1 MKIDLSG
8 KRAVV
13 TGSTSGIG
21 FASGLAEAG
30 AAVVINGRG
39 QKNIDG
45 ATRRLHEHVP
55 QAKVEGVAAD
65 LANAAGVAAFVAPVG
80 AADILVNNLG
90 IFEPKPFAP
99 TRIGSASSRPM

>member
-55 QAKVEGVAAD
+55 QAKWERYFRNYRPD
-65 LANAAGVAAFVAPVG
+65 SDAP
-80 AADILVNNLG
+80 
-90 IFEPKPFAP
+90 
-99 TRIGSASSRPM
+99 SRREAISKRKKEA

>member
-13 TGSTSGIG
+13 AGST
-21 FASGLAEAG
+21 FAITRGLAEAG
-30 AAVVINGRG
+30 AAVVINGCS

-55 QAKVEGVAAD
+55 QAKWERYFRNYRPD
-65 LANAAGVAAFVAPVG
+65 SDG
-80 AADILVNNLG
+80 ATL
-90 IFEPKPFAP
+90 F
-99 TRIGSASSRPM
+99 

>member
-21 FASGLAEAG
+21 FAITRGLAEAG
-30 AAVVINGRG
+30 AAVVINGCS

-55 QAKVEGVAAD
+55 QAKWERYFRNYRPD
-65 LANAAGVAAFVAPVG
+65 SDAP
-80 AADILVNNLG
+80 
-90 IFEPKPFAP
+90 
-99 TRIGSASSRPM
+99 SRREAISMRKKEA